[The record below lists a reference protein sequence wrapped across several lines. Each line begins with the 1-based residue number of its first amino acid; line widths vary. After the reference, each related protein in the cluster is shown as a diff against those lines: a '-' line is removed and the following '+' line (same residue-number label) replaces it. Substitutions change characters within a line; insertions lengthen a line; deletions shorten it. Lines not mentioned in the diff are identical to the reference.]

1 MEPFLTDAG
10 YTFSQIDGNMRPP
23 ARSRA
28 LKDFQVNPDV
38 SIILLSLHAAS
49 TGLNIAFAN
58 HVMMLDNWW
67 NPTVEDQAV
76 DRTHRLGQT
85 KEVHV
90 HFFQLK
96 GSIDTQVLSLQESKR
111 KMVDNIMSFSSRRP
125 KRGEN
130 NQDLDNIFRG
140 MEREQGAK
148 NHVHSFTSSE
158 EDSDE

>member
-1 MEPFLTDAG
+1 MEPFLRDAG
-10 YTFSQIDGNMRPP
+10 YTFSRIDGNMRPP

-38 SIILLSLHAAS
+38 SIILPSLHAAS

-58 HVMMLDNWW
+58 HVIMLDNWW

-90 HFFQLK
+90 HFFQLE
-96 GSIDTQVLSLQESKR
+96 GSIDVQVLSLQESKQ
-111 KMVDNIMSFSSRRP
+111 KMADNIMNFSSRKP
-125 KRGEN
+125 KHRDN
-130 NQDLDNIFRG
+130 NQDLDYIFRG
-140 MEREQGAK
+140 MEREHHKKKGLGC
-148 NHVHSFTSSE
+148 FTSIE
-158 EDSDE
+158 EDSD